1 MQCGGNGLNRD
12 VHRPHRFLEH
22 YRGAQQA
29 QQAQQAPHS
38 HAAHSAPS
46 APEMASSQEEM
57 LSKA

>member
-1 MQCGGNGLNRD
+1 MQRGGKGLNRG
-12 VHRPHRFLEH
+12 VQRPHRFLEH
-22 YRGAQQA
+22 YRGA